1 MFFSASS
8 IEEYFTEINIPYDSE
23 FILVQSVGRNA
34 KLSLTEVYQDHPSR
48 NLQRHR
54 VANWSSGGGFI
65 WSPIPLLNRRGDL
78 HNIVVRVGVPGEVS
92 DAPFVSNIPTQYLF
106 VFAFSTYVLI

>member
-8 IEEYFTEINIPYDSE
+8 LEEYFTEINIPYDSE

-48 NLQRHR
+48 SLQRQS
-54 VANWSSGGGFI
+54 VANWSSGGGFT

-78 HNIVVRVGVPGEVS
+78 HSIVVRVGVPEEVS
-92 DAPFVSNIPTQYLF
+92 AAPIVSNYSISICLCILNKI
-106 VFAFSTYVLI
+106 S